1 MYFASILFHD
11 VRKIESG
18 ARFMY
23 DTLGP
28 LLVRSFAHDSDA
40 RGPSPGAECAPP
52 TDSGGRRYI
61 VETEL

>member
-40 RGPSPGAECAPP
+40 RGPSRVQSAPRRRIPEGGA
-52 TDSGGRRYI
+52 I
-61 VETEL
+61 L